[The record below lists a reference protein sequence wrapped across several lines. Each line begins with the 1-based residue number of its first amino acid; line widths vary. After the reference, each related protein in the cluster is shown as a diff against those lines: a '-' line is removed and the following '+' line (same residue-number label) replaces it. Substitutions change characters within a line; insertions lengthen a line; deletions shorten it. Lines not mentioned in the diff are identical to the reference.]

1 MNTKHKYFPVN
12 DAQRQWGLYATC
24 VGHSQTNPGDD
35 YPSSVHPD
43 EYFFSWEQGRV
54 LHEWQLILLTQGR
67 GTVEF
72 RNRRHSAKEGSLIIL
87 PPESWHRYRPNKKTG
102 WTTFW
107 IGFGGDLAARL
118 VGGAGFNPEGEVR
131 NISHAKHFHRLL
143 SETVANILEHGLDN
157 IYSAAARIPMLVAA
171 LIEEQYPDAEDISR
185 TAFIRRA
192 QSHISAH
199 ATEVVDFE
207 ELAKSLN
214 MPYRTFR
221 YVFSKETGT
230 SPLQYQL
237 DIRLA
242 RAKNLLRSTEMPIA
256 EIAGTLGFNSTWYFA
271 HFFQKHVQISAS
283 DYRKKHRLSV
293 GQIAPARM

>member
-1 MNTKHKYFPVN
+1 MITKHKYFPVN
-12 DAQRQWGLYATC
+12 DVQRQWGIYATC

-43 EYFFSWEQGRV
+43 EYFFNWGQGRI
-54 LHEWQLILLTQGR
+54 LHEWQLILLTQGH

-72 RNRRHSAKEGSLIIL
+72 RNRRHLAKEGSLIIL
-87 PPESWHRYRPNKKTG
+87 PPGAWHRYRPSKRTG

-131 NISHAKHFHRLL
+131 NIPHAKRFHRLM
-143 SETVANILEHGLDN
+143 SDAVADILEHGLDN
-157 IYSAAARIPMLVAA
+157 IYTAAARIPMLVAA
-171 LIEEQYPDAEDISR
+171 LIEEHRPDTEDISR
-185 TAFIRRA
+185 ATFIHRA
-192 QSHISAH
+192 QSYISAH

-207 ELAKSLN
+207 RLAKSLN

-221 YVFSKETGT
+221 HVFSKETGT

-237 DIRLA
+237 GIRLA
-242 RAKNLLRSTEMPIA
+242 RAKNLLRSTDMPI
-256 EIAGTLGFNSTWYFA
+256 EDIASALGFNSTWYFS
-271 HFFQKHVQISAS
+271 HFFRKHASTSAAT
-283 DYRKKHRLSV
+283 YRKRTMSM
-293 GQIAPARM
+293 A

>member
-1 MNTKHKYFPVN
+1 MITKHKYFPVN
-12 DAQRQWGLYATC
+12 DVQRQWGIYATC
-24 VGHSQTNPGDD
+24 VGHSQTNPGDEF
-35 YPSSVHPD
+35 PSPVHPD

-54 LHEWQLILLTQGR
+54 LHEWQMILLTQGR

-131 NISHAKHFHRLL
+131 NIPHAKRFHMLM
-143 SETVANILEHGLDN
+143 SDVVTDILEHGVDN

-171 LIEEQYPDAEDISR
+171 LIEEQGQDAEDISR
-185 TAFIRRA
+185 AAVIHRA

-207 ELAKSLN
+207 GLAKSLD

-242 RAKNLLRSTEMPIA
+242 RAKNLLRSTDMPIE
-256 EIAGTLGFNSTWYFA
+256 EIATALGFNSTWYFS
-271 HFFQKHVQISAS
+271 HFFRKHTNTPAVT
-283 DYRKKHRLSV
+283 YRKRH
-293 GQIAPARM
+293 IH